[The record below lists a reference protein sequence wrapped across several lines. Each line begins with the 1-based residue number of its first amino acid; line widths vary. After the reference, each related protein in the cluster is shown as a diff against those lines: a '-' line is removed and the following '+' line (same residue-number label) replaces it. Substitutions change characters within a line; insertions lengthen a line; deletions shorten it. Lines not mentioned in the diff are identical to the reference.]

1 MPYFQRMKET
11 KEQAKDQITWIEIP
25 VEDFDRGVHFYEEVF
40 QVSLQKMDLG
50 GLNMATF
57 PDRRVALCHYAQFYH
72 PGEQGAIVYFAAH
85 HDVVAMQERVVATGG
100 EVLIPWRMI
109 SPEQGSMALFKD
121 SEGNRI
127 GVRG

>member
-1 MPYFQRMKET
+1 MKET
-11 KEQAKDQITWIEIP
+11 KEQANNQIVWMEIP
-25 VEDFDRGVHFYEEVF
+25 VNDFDRGVHFYEEVF
-40 QVSLQKMDLG
+40 QLSLQKMDFGDL
-50 GLNMATF
+50 LMANF
-57 PDRRVALCHYAQFYH
+57 PDRRAALCCHAQFYH
-72 PGEQGAIVYFAAH
+72 PGPQGAIVYFAAD
-85 HDVVAMQERVVATGG
+85 HDVPAMQERVVAAGG

>member
-1 MPYFQRMKET
+1 MKET
-11 KEQAKDQITWIEIP
+11 EGQVNDPVTWIEIP
-25 VEDFDRGVHFYEEVF
+25 VNDFDRGVRFYEEVF

-50 GLNMATF
+50 DLNMATF
-57 PDRRVALCHYAQFYH
+57 PDRKAALCCHPQFYH
-72 PGEQGAIVYFAAH
+72 PGQQGAIVYFAPTN
-85 HDVVAMQERVVATGG
+85 DVPAMQERVVASGG

-127 GVRG
+127 GVRNMR